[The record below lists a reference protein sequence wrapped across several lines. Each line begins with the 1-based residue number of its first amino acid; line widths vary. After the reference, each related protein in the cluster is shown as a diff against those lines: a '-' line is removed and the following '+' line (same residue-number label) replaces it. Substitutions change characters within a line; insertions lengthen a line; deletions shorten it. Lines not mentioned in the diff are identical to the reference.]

1 MYWVSVWFLKPVF
14 LYYTLFCG
22 GFLLFYQN
30 KVHLFTGSGDVRIQ
44 KNFSRKTQTVFKRFR
59 GEVFCILTVFG
70 ANLQKPW
77 GAKTYVRGPWLLYGI
92 CNLTN
97 WQGLL
102 LVYKGSLY
110 TVCFGDLL

>member
-44 KNFSRKTQTVFKRFR
+44 KNFSPKTQTVFKRFR
-59 GEVFCILTVFG
+59 GEVFCFRSEFTKAMG
-70 ANLQKPW
+70 CENLCSW
-77 GAKTYVRGPWLLYGI
+77 AMAFVWYL
-92 CNLTN
+92 
-97 WQGLL
+97 
-102 LVYKGSLY
+102 
-110 TVCFGDLL
+110 